1 MELTKHEF
9 EKFEVLSDDVLIEIG
24 GFLQNTVKLGSSEL
38 VVVSDVKDYT
48 IHGDEGYMAEL
59 AKAMKKSNYKDKN
72 LMKEWVR
79 TVSAAQSERNGYTEN
94 KAKNATRRG
103 VIRKVGKK
111 TNEFG
116 NFDYRCKF
124 TATEGEE
131 VYFDAFYT
139 REYFENALEPSKP
152 MIVVDDKIHIFVPI
166 RAVFAVKREKVE
178 PLNGYILGKKSNSTI
193 KVGSIYHPDNGVQR
207 VEVVE
212 ACEDQPEYLSSVWH
226 NTRVKKGDIAH
237 ILNHFAT
244 PLDGTING
252 STDLVRFQPR
262 IIAAIEN

>member
-139 REYFENALEPSKP
+139 REYFENALEPVFRRTRLSAE
-152 MIVVDDKIHIFVPI
+152 VVDGDFGDAGAVPFCI
-166 RAVFAVKREKVE
+166 DGEEAMHFAVK
-178 PLNGYILGKKSNSTI
+178 SNAFDDFC
-193 KVGSIYHPDNGVQR
+193 SIGFEGASEIMEFDSRNP
-207 VEVVE
+207 
-212 ACEDQPEYLSSVWH
+212 
-226 NTRVKKGDIAH
+226 
-237 ILNHFAT
+237 
-244 PLDGTING
+244 
-252 STDLVRFQPR
+252 
-262 IIAAIEN
+262 